1 MNPYMWTLMLFI
13 VSPFN
18 VPWVRNLYL
27 WVRCLVKELAKI
39 DLQTRRM
46 GQNNLITSK
55 KFQEVFFGRKEDFA
69 WPTQERPLRRLFK
82 PWSTVHFTNELA
94 NWYGYWFITAIIL
107 THYKLKAEG
116 VKQCLMSGTTQ
127 LTSEVLRQVLAFAP
141 DDQEVTAV

>member
-18 VPWVRNLYL
+18 VPWVCNVYL
-27 WVRCLVKELAKI
+27 WLRCVVKELAKI

-46 GQNNLITSK
+46 GQIWLPQKIPGDL
-55 KFQEVFFGRKEDFA
+55 FFGRKEDFA
-69 WPTQERPLRRLFK
+69 WPTQERPIRRLFK
-82 PWSTVHFTNELA
+82 PWSTVYFINELA
-94 NWYGYWFITAIIL
+94 YWYSCWFITAIIL

-127 LTSEVLRQVLAFAP
+127 LTSDVLRQLLAFAP

>member
-27 WVRCLVKELAKI
+27 WVRCLVNWVSQDRFADKT
-39 DLQTRRM
+39 DGT
-46 GQNNLITSK
+46 NLITSK

-82 PWSTVHFTNELA
+82 PWSTVYFTNELA
-94 NWYGYWFITAIIL
+94 NWYGCWFITAIIL
-107 THYKLKAEG
+107 KHYKLKAEG

-127 LTSEVLRQVLAFAP
+127 LTSDVLRQVLAFAP